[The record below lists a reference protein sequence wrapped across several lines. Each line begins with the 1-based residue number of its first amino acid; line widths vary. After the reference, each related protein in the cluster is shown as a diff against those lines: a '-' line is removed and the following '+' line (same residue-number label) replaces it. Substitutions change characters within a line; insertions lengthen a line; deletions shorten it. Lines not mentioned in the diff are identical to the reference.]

1 MELNTSTVTF
11 VNILQVTMMN
21 TLKLK
26 LVITRLSASTLRT
39 TREDGLPA
47 PITALDVV
55 YGLETPPRRGFHKI
69 PVNLNVSCGRGAP
82 HIYICYSTTRCG
94 LPVTNIQVV
103 AGKRKEFPIQDGY
116 IKILKDLNQ
125 GAGGKHIYLCY
136 TTCTAFPPVTAVNV
150 IHDDTV
156 HVYPENG

>member
-1 MELNTSTVTF
+1 M
-11 VNILQVTMMN
+11 
-21 TLKLK
+21 
-26 LVITRLSASTLRT
+26 
-39 TREDGLPA
+39 
-47 PITALDVV
+47 

-94 LPVTNIQVV
+94 PPVTNIQVV

-116 IKILKDLNQ
+116 IKIPKDLNQ

-136 TTCTAFPPVTAVNV
+136 TTCTSFPPVTAVNV
-150 IHDDTV
+150 IQDDTV
-156 HVYPENG
+156 HVYPETAEWTRVGQNCSEGTHSTQHTYVIFKY